1 MHYLIALFLSFGVFL
16 IAADRLR
23 IPYLSTSLAMDHL
36 ARRQEVQTS
45 KVEIWLKGLA
55 VWLAGKLRLNEYRRE
70 QLATDLRAAGI
81 QLSPEMHTANAIV
94 RSALVAAVAIPVYFL
109 LPWLS
114 AVVLALAVL
123 LYLKASRG
131 IADAIRE
138 KKKQIEYD
146 LPRFVAHVDQSLKH
160 SRDVLAIIDGYRE
173 YAGRAFRE
181 ELEITAA
188 DMRSGSYEAALTRL
202 EARVGSSMLSDVVRC
217 LIGVLHGDNTEILW
231 ANLSAKFSEYQRE
244 LLKAQAAAIPGKVRK
259 LSMCLLIC
267 FMLMYAVVI
276 GMQIYVSIGGLFSL

>member
-1 MHYLIALFLSFGVFL
+1 MVEVCENSEEAVGIGCYFCDSVGFRPLAGFDSSKAEPLHGKRMVIVEPGKPAYAAL
-16 IAADRLR
+16 
-23 IPYLSTSLAMDHL
+23 
-36 ARRQEVQTS
+36 
-45 KVEIWLKGLA
+45 VEGSLA
-55 VWLAGKLRLNEYRRE
+55 VWLAGKLRLNEYRKE
-70 QLATDLRAAGI
+70 QLAADLRAAGI

-94 RSALVAAVAIPVYFL
+94 RSALVAAAAIPVYFL
-109 LPWLS
+109 VPWLS

-123 LYLKASRG
+123 LYLKASRE

-146 LPRFVAHVDQSLKH
+146 LPQFVAHVDHTLKH
-160 SRDVLAIIDGYRE
+160 NRDVLAIIDGYRE

-217 LIGVLHGDNTEILW
+217 LIGVLHGDNTEMAI
-231 ANLSAKFSEYQRE
+231 NLARAVAKR
-244 LLKAQAAAIPGKVRK
+244 
-259 LSMCLLIC
+259 
-267 FMLMYAVVI
+267 
-276 GMQIYVSIGGLFSL
+276 

>member
-1 MHYLIALFLSFGVFL
+1 MHCLIALLFSFGVFL

-55 VWLAGKLRLNEYRRE
+55 VWLAGKLHLNEYRRE
-70 QLATDLRAAGI
+70 QLAADLRAAGI

-114 AVVLALAVL
+114 AVVLALSVL

>member
-1 MHYLIALFLSFGVFL
+1 MHYLIALFLSFGAFL

-45 KVEIWLKGLA
+45 RLEIWLKGLA

-70 QLATDLRAAGI
+70 QLAADLRAAGI

-94 RSALVAAVAIPVYFL
+94 RSALVAAAAIPVYFL
-109 LPWLS
+109 VPWLS

-146 LPRFVAHVDQSLKH
+146 LPQFVAHVDQSLKH